1 MSGFTMTTSVPPEY
15 QQFVAQRVASGRF
28 RSEED
33 AVTEG
38 LDLLR
43 RREQKLDALRADL
56 QVGLDDIEAGRVLPL
71 DIEDMKRR
79 GMKRLSEQKSSDK

>member
-1 MSGFTMTTSVPPEY
+1 MSTSVPPEY

-56 QVGLDDIEAGRVLPL
+56 QVGLDDIEAGRVFPL
-71 DIEDMKRR
+71 DIEDIKRR
-79 GMKRLSEQKSSDK
+79 GLKRLSEQKSSGK

>member
-1 MSGFTMTTSVPPEY
+1 MSARTMSTSVPPEY

-33 AVTEG
+33 AVTEA

-56 QVGLDDIEAGRVLPL
+56 QAGLDDIEAGRIHPL

-79 GMKRLSEQKSSDK
+79 GMKRLSEQKSFDK

>member
-1 MSGFTMTTSVPPEY
+1 MSTSVPPEY

-33 AVTEG
+33 AVTEA

-56 QVGLDDIEAGRVLPL
+56 QAGLDDIEAGRIHPL

-79 GMKRLSEQKSSDK
+79 GMKRLSEQKSFDK

>member
-1 MSGFTMTTSVPPEY
+1 MSTSVPPEY

-79 GMKRLSEQKSSDK
+79 GMKRLSEQKSFDK